1 MIAGTTKMTVVCCSL
16 LFAMGRADTAVRF
29 RNDHLWWAAVMYM
42 IDPRPVQVCQG
53 SNVVAGG
60 QELCLEAAHLTCRSR
75 PLGDGMTADNPSHG
89 RVVPE
94 AVGVVHVLVAAEP
107 SKRGL
112 TKQTGH
118 PVLTVLPSP
127 RVYKPLPGN
136 LCQTKGIV
144 KLSIGEQPSIGRDLG
159 TVEFQL
165 QAAVKTDPQRG
176 LFAFTR
182 RVK

>member
-1 MIAGTTKMTVVCCSL
+1 MSSIIPAYAGTGLRRRSSIRPSIFSNKL
-16 LFAMGRADTAVRF
+16 LGTPTPANWNVTYLPWRTILVPIFTSFF
-29 RNDHLWWAAVMYM
+29 RNVVSDQCATSSGEA
-42 IDPRPVQVCQG
+42 
-53 SNVVAGG
+53 NV
-60 QELCLEAAHLTCRSR
+60 R
-75 PLGDGMTADNPSHG
+75 M
-89 RVVPE
+89 PE

-127 RVYKPLPGN
+127 RVYKPLPGGG
-136 LCQTKGIV
+136 CQSEGIV
-144 KLSIGEQPSIGRDLG
+144 KFPIGKKPSIGRDLG

-182 RVK
+182 RVT